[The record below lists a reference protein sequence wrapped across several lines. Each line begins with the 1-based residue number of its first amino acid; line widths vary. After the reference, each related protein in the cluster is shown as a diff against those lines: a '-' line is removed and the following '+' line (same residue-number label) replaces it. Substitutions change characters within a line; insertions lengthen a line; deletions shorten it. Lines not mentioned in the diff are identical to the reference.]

1 MRKEISKPKSTGRCT
16 AALLEARLPPPAPH
30 RRILLPRKGNSV
42 DSVVYFSGGFCFCG
56 LNICVFLPD
65 FTKEFCDIR
74 YMLYSNGG
82 CDIHGKYAD
91 FSLAFLVSALSSEE
105 ESLCCCL

>member
-1 MRKEISKPKSTGRCT
+1 MRIRLFFYENAKRRTLRKGKADMRKEISK
-16 AALLEARLPPPAPH
+16 
-30 RRILLPRKGNSV
+30 
-42 DSVVYFSGGFCFCG
+42 SVVYFSGGFCFCG

-105 ESLCCCL
+105 ESLCCFL